1 MLRVL
6 LRIMSAV
13 ALLTI
18 GFVSGWIG
26 ALAAQQGG
34 IAAVFRPPAAQ
45 TTTPA
50 ELRQEFDLFWEVW
63 RLVEYEY
70 YGRKNLDNTSMIQ
83 GAIKGML
90 ASLNDP
96 ATLYQEPDLAAQSN
110 DNLQGKIVG
119 IGTYLRMGG
128 ERGERVL
135 LYKPIPDG
143 PAAQAGLRQDD
154 AILAIDGEEVATLIN
169 GLAPNDAIVKVAAKL
184 RGEEG
189 TTVVVQIQRASDNSV
204 AEISLTRRDITIPS
218 VEVLPLDQGVL
229 YLRIAEFRA
238 TTTAEIDA
246 VLQNM
251 GKTPPRALLLDLRNN
266 PGGLVTVT
274 QEVLGRF
281 YAGVALY
288 EEDGA
293 GSIKE
298 LRTIGGA
305 QRFPDIPMVI
315 LVNGNTASASE
326 IAAGALAEQR
336 PQTTLL
342 GEQTFGKGSVQNV
355 HKLSDGGSARI
366 TFAHWLT
373 PNKAAIHGVGITPA
387 QVVPFADDPASLGPC
402 VGERQP
408 PPGQTAC
415 GDTQIAAA
423 LRLLGP

>member
-1 MLRVL
+1 
-6 LRIMSAV
+6 
-13 ALLTI
+13 
-18 GFVSGWIG
+18 
-26 ALAAQQGG
+26 
-34 IAAVFRPPAAQ
+34 
-45 TTTPA
+45 
-50 ELRQEFDLFWEVW
+50 
-63 RLVEYEY
+63 
-70 YGRKNLDNTSMIQ
+70 
-83 GAIKGML
+83 
-90 ASLNDP
+90 
-96 ATLYQEPDLAAQSN
+96 
-110 DNLQGKIVG
+110 
-119 IGTYLRMGG
+119 
-128 ERGERVL
+128 VL
-135 LYKPIPDG
+135 LYKPIADG

-154 AILAIDGEEVATLIN
+154 AILAIDGEDVATLIS

-189 TTVVVQIQRASDNSV
+189 TTVVVQIQRASDNSI

-218 VEVLPLDQGVL
+218 VEVLTLDQGVL

-251 GKTPPRALLLDLRNN
+251 GSTPPRALLLDLRNN

-281 YAGVALY
+281 YDGVALY

-293 GSIKE
+293 DSIKE

-342 GEQTFGKGSVQNV
+342 GEQTFGKGSVQNI

-373 PNKAAIHGVGITPA
+373 PNKTAIHGVGITPA

-408 PPGQTAC
+408 PPGQTTC